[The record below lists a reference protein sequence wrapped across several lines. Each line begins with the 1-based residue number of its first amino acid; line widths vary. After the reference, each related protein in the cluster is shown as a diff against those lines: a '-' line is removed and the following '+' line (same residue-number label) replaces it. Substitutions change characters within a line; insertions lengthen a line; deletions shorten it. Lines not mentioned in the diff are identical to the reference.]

1 MELSKKKSKKME
13 VITNKLKKK
22 KIEKMKILK
31 KNMKLEIL
39 GVGQFEPKRSWVT
52 SFKFHFPVIVRF

>member
-1 MELSKKKSKKME
+1 ME